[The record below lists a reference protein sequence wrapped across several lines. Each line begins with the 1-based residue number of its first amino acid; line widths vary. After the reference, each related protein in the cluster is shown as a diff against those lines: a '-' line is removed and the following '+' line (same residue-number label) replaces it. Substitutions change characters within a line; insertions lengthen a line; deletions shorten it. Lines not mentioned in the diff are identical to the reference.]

1 MYVVGA
7 TNDTVY
13 QYSLSTAWDVSTAS
27 YASKSVG
34 VGSQDTIPA
43 GLAFSATGSAMY
55 VVGTENDTVYQ
66 YNITGTSFKWFAVTT
81 TSSYVRAADSTHVV
95 HAADTTQQ
103 ITSGTFISP
112 NSGISE
118 TGTAG
123 VDNDMDFTAGS
134 KCEAEYVVEFVDA
147 DLEDA
152 DEVWFRIRNADTRT
166 LEYAIATISKSGY
179 YELKRR
185 VIIIS

>member
-1 MYVVGA
+1 MYVVGLGTDA
-7 TNDTVY
+7 VY
-13 QYSLSTAWDVSTAS
+13 QYTLDDYRA
-27 YASKSVG
+27 
-34 VGSQDTIPA
+34 
-43 GLAFSATGSAMY
+43 
-55 VVGTENDTVYQ
+55 
-66 YNITGTSFKWFAVTT
+66 WFAVTT
-81 TSSYVRAADSTHVV
+81 TTTPVRAADSTHLT

-134 KCEAEYVVEFVDA
+134 KCEAEYVVEFINA

-152 DEVWFRIRNADTRT
+152 DTVWFRIRNVDTRT
-166 LEYAIATISKSGY
+166 E
-179 YELKRR
+179 
-185 VIIIS
+185 V